1 MAGRLGSVD
10 EDEVT
15 SMDRPALLQLVAK
28 GMTAKAEGEKAAA
41 ANVTVRSPPGKLHSL
56 GN

>member
-1 MAGRLGSVD
+1 
-10 EDEVT
+10 
-15 SMDRPALLQLVAK
+15 MDRPALLQLVAK